1 MMKRGLVMEGGGM
14 RGLFTAGVTDV
25 FLENK
30 IVFEGAIGTSAGA
43 VFGDGTQRRIPA
55 YTVKIPPKCAQA
67 YFCPIRSHP
76 ARRHIH
82 LGSP

>member
-1 MMKRGLVMEGGGM
+1 MKRGLVMEGGGM

-43 VFGDGTQRRIPA
+43 VFGATA
-55 YTVKIPPKCAQA
+55 
-67 YFCPIRSHP
+67 RSAP
-76 ARRHIH
+76 
-82 LGSP
+82 SY